1 IESVGSRPGQ
11 GVASTFKFGTAYG
24 VVQGVIGAL
33 QIPVEFVSPQRW
45 KKHFRLSGDKEQ
57 ARAKAQQL
65 FPTCAAAF
73 NLDKHHGR
81 AEAALIARY
90 GFETLFPASAAA
102 RISKKQRRSQW
113 NASFRAFPPTS
124 GWHSTRESRRSSLA
138 LRASAR
144 PRCCEPLIRAIP
156 ISSTLRPATLLFRMS
171 ILTHSSRAHG

>member
-1 IESVGSRPGQ
+1 MSKTCILAVDPGLSGAVAFLFTEVPFRIAVEDMPVAGKMVSAPLLTDMIRKYGPSIAIVESVGSRPGQ

-65 FPTCAAAF
+65 FPSCASSF
-73 NLDKHHGR
+73 QRVKDHGR

-102 RISKKQRRSQW
+102 
-113 NASFRAFPPTS
+113 
-124 GWHSTRESRRSSLA
+124 
-138 LRASAR
+138 
-144 PRCCEPLIRAIP
+144 
-156 ISSTLRPATLLFRMS
+156 
-171 ILTHSSRAHG
+171 